1 MGLAKVKLGSSDMEV
16 TQVCL
21 GTMTFGVQNTE
32 AEAVEQLDYAV
43 LERGVNFIDTA
54 ELYPVPS
61 SDPSWVPGTT
71 ESIVGR
77 WLAKA
82 TAADPGLRARLVIA
96 TKIAGYG
103 SSSTIPGYRVEPPM
117 KKPLPARLDA
127 KSVRTAAEASLRRL
141 GVDTIDLYQLHWPDR
156 YIALFGSTAYDP
168 TKERPDSVPIA
179 ETLGELKKLIDEGKI
194 RHWGLSNE
202 TTFGVCQ
209 AVAAAD
215 ALGMPRPATIQNSF
229 CLIDRRFQSELA
241 EACAPSNYNVGLLP
255 WSPLAGGSLTGK
267 YLLDAGVSAEE
278 AATFRF
284 KRFPKF
290 QPRYVSDD
298 SLAAVAAYAKIA
310 KAAGISVT
318 TLSLAWCRSRWYVA
332 STIIGATKMA
342 HLKENIDAFDE
353 ALTLSDDVLAQ
364 IDEVHLKYRDPA
376 CG

>member
-1 MGLAKVKLGSSDMEV
+1 V
-16 TQVCL
+16 
-21 GTMTFGVQNTE
+21 
-32 AEAVEQLDYAV
+32 
-43 LERGVNFIDTA
+43 
-54 ELYPVPS
+54 YPVPS
-61 SDPSWVPGTT
+61 SDPAWVPGAT
-71 ESIVGR
+71 ETIVGR

-96 TKIAGYG
+96 TKISGYIP
-103 SSSTIPGYRVEPPM
+103 SSTIPGNRVEPPLTE
-117 KKPLPARLDA
+117 PRASRLDA
-127 KSVRTAAEASLRRL
+127 ESVRAAAEASLRRL
-141 GVDTIDLYQLHWPDR
+141 GLDTIDLYQLHWPDR
-156 YIALFGSTAYDP
+156 YVALFGTSAYDP
-168 TKERPDSVPIA
+168 TKERPGSVPIS

-202 TTFGVCQ
+202 TSYGVCQ

-241 EACAPSNYNVGLLP
+241 ETCAPSNYNIGLLP

-267 YLLDAGVSAEE
+267 YLPDAGATAEE
-278 AATFRF
+278 ASAFRF

-310 KAAGISVT
+310 KAAGMSVT

-332 STIIGATKMA
+332 STIIGATTLA
-342 HLKENIDAFDE
+342 HVKENIDAFDE

-376 CG
+376 CA